1 MNSLLDKLKQ
11 NFFKHRF
18 CYIFLGLFLS
28 VFLQMII
35 VLVVTPIRC
44 KMWEGKEI
52 EVFLTPKEW
61 RELSGVSELLKDTK
75 WISYPILESKFIDT
89 PFLIKNRNLY
99 QPRMNFY
106 GKEHRLRAIN
116 NKYPNINIYSYIYP
130 ENILGHN
137 TFILYDKNLEK
148 IIVQY
153 NMILGSYENNI
164 LSGNFYCKENGVAE
178 AYNLLENYLF

>member
-52 EVFLTPKEW
+52 EVF
-61 RELSGVSELLKDTK
+61 
-75 WISYPILESKFIDT
+75 
-89 PFLIKNRNLY
+89 
-99 QPRMNFY
+99 
-106 GKEHRLRAIN
+106 
-116 NKYPNINIYSYIYP
+116 
-130 ENILGHN
+130 
-137 TFILYDKNLEK
+137 
-148 IIVQY
+148 
-153 NMILGSYENNI
+153 
-164 LSGNFYCKENGVAE
+164 
-178 AYNLLENYLF
+178 